1 MLTSPAWAEVY
12 APHGYLAVEG
22 EWIKRTKY
30 ARTLEI
36 IAKEGVDAFY
46 EGELAQKMV
55 RTIHATGGVLQLD
68 DVSCKAGEE
77 LMCNAEEGAEAGDL
91 ELGLTM
97 VQFSKYKAHVYPA
110 IKQRWGD
117 RTIYTTSAPSS

>member
-1 MLTSPAWAEVY
+1 MLASPAWAEVY

-30 ARTLEI
+30 GRTLEI

-68 DVSCKAGEE
+68 DVSCDECSYECVCDEDGAVAG
-77 LMCNAEEGAEAGDL
+77 
-91 ELGLTM
+91 
-97 VQFSKYKAHVYPA
+97 S
-110 IKQRWGD
+110 
-117 RTIYTTSAPSS
+117 